1 MKNDELES
9 LTELAADISHSMCKL
24 YLDGDGTF
32 IDAHSNMAVPASD
45 ILRMVTVAKRKA
57 HALHIRLRDLPR
69 RASPTTK
76 DKPA

>member
-9 LTELAADISHSMCKL
+9 LTEQAADISHSMCKL
-24 YLDGDGTF
+24 YLDGDGAF
-32 IDAHSNMAVPASD
+32 INARPSAVVPASD
-45 ILRMVTVAKRKA
+45 ILLMITQAERKA